1 MKLLKK
7 LYNHPTLSDEVGAKR
22 INRASI
28 IMMMLFAPLLIISLT
43 LAVLTTKNIFVVVQ
57 SGVWF
62 VLVSFASIKVQT
74 GSNSARKG
82 MMIISV
88 MNLLGGVLLLSIG
101 GEFLLLGYSIILV
114 ASSAY
119 AFFLMWG
126 NHSVMKELSARRKKY
141 SKLESTE

>member
-22 INRASI
+22 INLASI
-28 IMMMLFAPLLIISLT
+28 IMMMLFAPLLIIGLT
-43 LAVLTTKNIFVVVQ
+43 LAVLTTNIFVVVQ

-62 VLVSFASIKVQT
+62 VLVSFASMKVQT

-101 GEFLLLGYSIILV
+101 GEFLLLGYSVTLV
-114 ASSAY
+114 VSSAY
-119 AFFLMWG
+119 VFSLMWG
-126 NHSVMKELSARRKKY
+126 SNAIMKELSARRKEY
-141 SKLESTE
+141 SKLGSTE

>member
-1 MKLLKK
+1 MELLKK

-28 IMMMLFAPLLIISLT
+28 IMMMLFAPLLIIGLT
-43 LAVLTTKNIFVVVQ
+43 LAVLTTNIFVVVQ

-62 VLVSFASIKVQT
+62 VLVSFASVKVQT
-74 GSNSARKG
+74 GSDSARKE

-101 GEFLLLGYSIILV
+101 GKFLLLGYSVTLV
-114 ASSAY
+114 VSSVY
-119 AFFLMWG
+119 VFSLMWG
-126 NHSVMKELSARRKKY
+126 GNSIMKALSARRKEY
-141 SKLESTE
+141 SKLGSTE